1 MKLNFDFKKIKN
13 SKNST
18 IIRNEVTNFLNY
30 YFINGRPKTFIK
42 YVDDLFNVSSKI
54 ILALNLNE
62 LLTIIPNLYQF
73 FYTIT
78 LNNNYLESQKNIL
91 NHLLIPF
98 SRVLPKLLIQNSFK
112 NITYNVEE
120 NHYLIICRHAVT
132 QGIYAPGTSVY
143 SYTSE
148 LLKKKK
154 KVVLVTLGEV
164 DNKFL
169 ILKKIYDEFTILKP
183 DTVSSPLKQLENL
196 MLICKNFR
204 PNKII
209 TEMPVNIVTAL
220 YYINVSSKIFY
231 WCPGFTEVPWYD
243 KVLLVPELAS
253 KNKLKEERNILIP
266 RSINFDLLN
275 PKVNLKGLDD
285 FKRNYKLTSRN
296 FILGTFARY
305 EKITIQFLEILTYLL
320 DQNFNRKII
329 LAGPNDNTNV
339 KKVLKKF
346 LNNKQAIILGQSNA
360 HILGHA
366 CNVFLDT
373 FPYPCGSSA
382 LEMMAKGKPVIGI
395 ESENLANIKKS
406 RVQNLIVKNKFLLN
420 DLLKRLE
427 NNINFYRDMSKD
439 SIVIARN
446 WDNSSEL
453 VEIIEKN

>member
-13 SKNST
+13 SKNSL

-42 YVDDLFNVSSKI
+42 YVDDLFNESSKI

-91 NHLLIPF
+91 DHLLIPL
-98 SRVLPKLLIQNSFK
+98 SRILPKLLIQNSFK

-143 SYTSE
+143 SFTSE

-164 DNKFL
+164 DNKFST
-169 ILKKIYDEFTILKP
+169 LKKIYDEFTILKP

-231 WCPGFTEVPWYD
+231 C
-243 KVLLVPELAS
+243 
-253 KNKLKEERNILIP
+253 
-266 RSINFDLLN
+266 
-275 PKVNLKGLDD
+275 
-285 FKRNYKLTSRN
+285 
-296 FILGTFARY
+296 
-305 EKITIQFLEILTYLL
+305 
-320 DQNFNRKII
+320 
-329 LAGPNDNTNV
+329 
-339 KKVLKKF
+339 
-346 LNNKQAIILGQSNA
+346 
-360 HILGHA
+360 
-366 CNVFLDT
+366 
-373 FPYPCGSSA
+373 
-382 LEMMAKGKPVIGI
+382 
-395 ESENLANIKKS
+395 IK
-406 RVQNLIVKNKFLLN
+406 
-420 DLLKRLE
+420 
-427 NNINFYRDMSKD
+427 
-439 SIVIARN
+439 
-446 WDNSSEL
+446 
-453 VEIIEKN
+453 